1 MMPTDAERAISRVN
15 NYLTKDILVK
25 SILVGMVINSIDC
38 LAEKNWEGICGRN
51 KGFES
56 IFKILKSQALT

>member
-25 SILVGMVINSIDC
+25 SILAGVAINSIER
-38 LAEKNWEGICGRN
+38 LAEKNWEGVCGRN

-56 IFKILKSQALT
+56 IF